1 MKLQPRYLKS
11 AVFGACD
18 GIITTFAV
26 VAGVMGAG
34 LSTKVILILGI
45 GNMVADGL
53 SMAIGD
59 YLGERSSYKLRV
71 SEGVKYVDLVN
82 DTEIDKDHFK
92 GINLWKTSLV
102 TFVAFILAGSLPLM
116 PYVAMLFGF
125 DIIPNNQFGMSIV
138 TTGLALFFVGSLRTL
153 VMKGKWFFN
162 GLEMFLIGS
171 VAATAAY
178 TLGSFVEGFL
188 R

>member
-1 MKLQPRYLKS
+1 MQSRYLKS

-18 GIITTFAV
+18 GIVTTFAV

-34 LSTKVILILGI
+34 LSTNVILILGI

-71 SEGVKYVDLVN
+71 TEKIKYKNLVN
-82 DTEIDKDHFK
+82 DPEIDKDHFY
-92 GINLWKTSLV
+92 GRNLWKTGVV
-102 TFVAFILAGSLPLM
+102 TFISFVLAGSLPLL
-116 PYVAMLFGF
+116 PYVVMLFGF
-125 DIIPNNQFGMSIV
+125 EIIPKNQFGMSIV

-162 GLEMFLIGS
+162 GLEMFFIGS
-171 VAATAAY
+171 IAATAAY
-178 TLGSFVEGFL
+178 TLGAFVEGFL